1 MDQLVLCG
9 TDPAAWTVL
18 QFPRAAKTREHNSA
32 LKSTTDLEAIF
43 IVPRC
48 DVLMCNG
55 LDKYLKHLHL

>member
-32 LKSTTDLEAIF
+32 LKSTTRPGGYFYCAT
-43 IVPRC
+43 
-48 DVLMCNG
+48 M
-55 LDKYLKHLHL
+55 